1 MGVVQRLTRY
11 ALSATQPASRWI
23 TRGPR
28 SSRMVALTFD
38 DGPHPE
44 QTPRLLDLLGE
55 LQIPATFFVVGS
67 RAMAHPHL
75 VQRMVR
81 EGHTVANH
89 TWFHYEPARLSPLAL
104 AAEVRETRSLLAD
117 LTGRTTSLFRPPKG
131 ELTWAKI
138 RTLWSLGQTIAMWN
152 VDPKDFAMTEL
163 AAATAWE
170 ADYQPRG
177 GDVVLFHDT
186 HPWAAGVL
194 PQLAAK
200 ARRHGLEFT
209 TMDQLVAGARS
220 TKPVIGARR
229 TATTSSLADEVLE
242 PLESAVTP

>member
-11 ALSATQPASRWI
+11 ALSATQPAARWI

-28 SSRMVALTFD
+28 SSRLVALTFD

-55 LQIPATFFVVGS
+55 LRIPATFFVVGS

-75 VQRMVR
+75 VKRMVR

-104 AAEVRETRSLLAD
+104 AAEVRETRSLLGD
-117 LTGRTTSLFRPPKG
+117 LTGRSINLFRPPKG

-138 RTLWSLGQTIAMWN
+138 RTLWSLGQTIALWN
-152 VDPKDFAMTEL
+152 VDPKDFAMPGL

-170 ADYQPRG
+170 ATYPPRG

-186 HPWAAGVL
+186 HPWATGVL

-200 ARRHGLEFT
+200 ARRRGLEFT
-209 TMDQLVAGARS
+209 TLERWTTAQRS
-220 TKPVIGARR
+220 TGQPVEPGRLAG
-229 TATTSSLADEVLE
+229 TSSSEDEALE
-242 PLESAVTP
+242 PLESAVTS